1 MVRSFCVEKEKILL
15 LEYDPM
21 HLSVELFSR
30 RRWPTGSDQQSNF
43 YGELCHELN
52 LATINL
58 PKSPKLLGIFVKVSK
73 SLIFRVK
80 SFLGNSYRHSAIFS
94 GHTGFNINRAA
105 FCLGRYSLHLLLLNI
120 SMTCLRKDQ
129 MKYFLIQCIG
139 LKKKK
144 IRHVLIQ
151 KYG

>member
-1 MVRSFCVEKEKILL
+1 MTYWIGPTVKLLWRIMPRVEYFL
-15 LEYDPM
+15 D
-21 HLSVELFSR
+21 LSPVWPDWAIYWTLGNFSK
-30 RRWPTGSDQQSNF
+30 P
-43 YGELCHELN
+43 